1 MAIYSIID
9 FEREIQ
15 FSCTDDTYIL
25 DAAEEAG
32 VRDLPY
38 AGRMGTDSSSA
49 ARLLSG
55 KVDQRDGSFLNERQ
69 KAAGFFLTDTSYP
82 LSDCVVQ
89 FSVEAELYDYE

>member
-9 FEREIQ
+9 FEKQ
-15 FSCTDDTYIL
+15 FQFPCSDDEYIL
-25 DAAEEAG
+25 DAGEKAG
-32 VRDLPY
+32 INLPY
-38 AGRMGTDSSSA
+38 SSRSGADSSSA

-55 KVDQRDGSFLNERQ
+55 KVDQRDGSFLNAKQ

-89 FSVEAELYDYE
+89 FFVEAELADYE